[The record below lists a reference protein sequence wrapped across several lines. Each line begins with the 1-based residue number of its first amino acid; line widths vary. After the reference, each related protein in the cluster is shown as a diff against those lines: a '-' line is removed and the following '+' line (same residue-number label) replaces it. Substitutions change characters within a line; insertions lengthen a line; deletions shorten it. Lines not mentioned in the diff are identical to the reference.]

1 MRRIQVL
8 AADHYP
14 QIVIALSVLAL
25 SSINFFQEGIFVLFP
40 FIREDL
46 KASRAELGLIGSGM
60 LLGGTATSLVMGWLA
75 DKIGLR
81 RLLPVTLLAVA
92 AGVLAFSR
100 TQSLVQAVLLAA
112 FIGVAAAATGP
123 SNAKAIMDWIRPR
136 ARSLS
141 MGIVQTSVPISG
153 ITVAAV
159 LPVLAE
165 AMGWRNTVM
174 VVSLAIALSSIVYF
188 SFYRDNP
195 SLRTQ
200 GAESKT
206 GGTISQVLKN
216 RDIWLAAF
224 SGATLTGMYMVVASY
239 LILYLQ
245 DTQGM
250 SAVQAGGF
258 LALAHAGSG
267 VGRILWG
274 TMSDYLLGGRRAM
287 SLALLNTMAISSL
300 ALASWVPSDTN
311 LVLVGAM
318 VIFMGATTLG
328 WSGLHVTFVAELA
341 GPGLTGTTMGFSS
354 VIYRVLGFGVAP
366 LFGLIVDR
374 TGSYDPGWWMVAG
387 IVAFGILLLAFIRP
401 QARGQLQAAPG

>member
-239 LILYLQ
+239 LV
-245 DTQGM
+245 T
-250 SAVQAGGF
+250 
-258 LALAHAGSG
+258 
-267 VGRILWG
+267 
-274 TMSDYLLGGRRAM
+274 
-287 SLALLNTMAISSL
+287 ISK
-300 ALASWVPSDTN
+300 WPD
-311 LVLVGAM
+311 
-318 VIFMGATTLG
+318 AT
-328 WSGLHVTFVAELA
+328 VA
-341 GPGLTGTTMGFSS
+341 GTTGAHMRA
-354 VIYRVLGFGVAP
+354 VYTPR
-366 LFGLIVDR
+366 
-374 TGSYDPGWWMVAG
+374 
-387 IVAFGILLLAFIRP
+387 
-401 QARGQLQAAPG
+401 